1 MGDIVKAARGYLKAA
16 NDQPSLVKEETFRYD
31 LVDVVRQA
39 LADAAFYQLQRVRSA
54 FDAGDVPAYR
64 KQVKL
69 FLSLVSDMDALLATD
84 SQFLLGTW
92 QKKALDWGST
102 RQEKALMD
110 KSAKMLI
117 TTWIDQAPRALNDY
131 SNRQWAGACGRFLSA
146 PLEEFF

>member
-1 MGDIVKAARGYLKAA
+1 MKAA

-69 FLSLVSDMDALLATD
+69 FPALSLVSEGAGFHPA
-84 SQFLLGTW
+84 GEG
-92 QKKALDWGST
+92 LDEQV
-102 RQEKALMD
+102 R
-110 KSAKMLI
+110 KMLV
-117 TTWIDQAPRALNDY
+117 TTGSPCA
-131 SNRQWAGACGRFLSA
+131 
-146 PLEEFF
+146 E